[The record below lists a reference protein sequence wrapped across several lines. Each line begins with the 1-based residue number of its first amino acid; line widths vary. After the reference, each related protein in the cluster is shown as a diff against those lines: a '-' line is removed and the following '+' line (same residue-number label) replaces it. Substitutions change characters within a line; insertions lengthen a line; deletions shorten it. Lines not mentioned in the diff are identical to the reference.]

1 MKRRDVLLAGG
12 ATLLASAL
20 PWRAAPAQT
29 SSSAQGSSSART
41 PVPPAPLAPPK
52 KLSLLVLGG
61 TRFLGPHF
69 IEAARAHGHAVT
81 IFNRGRTN
89 VGRVTDVEVLN
100 GDRDGKL
107 DALRGRQW
115 DAVLDTSGY
124 VPRHVRSSAELL
136 APNVA
141 HYVFVSTLS
150 VYASFAKAND
160 ESSPVGKLKDETVE
174 KVAGE
179 TYGPLKAL
187 CERAAEQAMPGR
199 VTILRPGLIVGP
211 EDNTDRFTYWPARA
225 ARGGEMLAPNSPAD
239 RMQVIDVRDLRDFT
253 LRCIENRALGT
264 YNVVSAPQ
272 QFTMGALI
280 DACVTAAGTNA
291 RATWVP
297 AAFLA
302 EHNVQGW
309 SDMPVWL
316 HAVGEEAG
324 FADHNVDR
332 AMKTGL
338 AIRPLLTTVRDTLAW
353 HLARPEEQ
361 RNALK
366 AGISANR
373 EREVLAA
380 WRASREQPEAPSP
393 GASQGP

>member
-1 MKRRDVLLAGG
+1 VKRRDVLLAGG
-12 ATLLASAL
+12 AALLASAL
-20 PWRAAPAQT
+20 PASSPAQT
-29 SSSAQGSSSART
+29 
-41 PVPPAPLAPPK
+41 PAPSPK
-52 KLSLLVLGG
+52 KLSILVLGG

-69 IEAARAHGHAVT
+69 IAAARAGGHTVT

-89 VGRVTDVEVLN
+89 VGRVKDVEVLS

-107 DALRGRQW
+107 DALKGGKW
-115 DAVLDTSGY
+115 DVVLDTSGY
-124 VPRHVRSSAELL
+124 VPRHVRLSAELL
-136 APNVA
+136 AANVA

-150 VYASFAKAND
+150 VYASFAKSND
-160 ESSPVGKLKDETVE
+160 ETSPVGKLDDETVE
-174 KVAGE
+174 KVDGA

-239 RMQVIDVRDLRDFT
+239 RIQVIDVRDLRDFA
-253 LRCIENRALGT
+253 LRCVENRLLGT
-264 YNVVSAPQ
+264 YNVVSGRQ
-272 QFTMGALI
+272 QYTMGALV
-280 DACVTAAGTNA
+280 DACVAAAGTDA
-291 RATWVP
+291 GPTWVP

-302 EHNVQGW
+302 EHKVQGW

-316 HAVGEEAG
+316 HAVGDQAG
-324 FADHNVDR
+324 FADHNVER
-332 AMKTGL
+332 AMKAGL
-338 AIRPLLTTVRDTLAW
+338 AIRPLATTVRDTLAW
-353 HLARPEEQ
+353 HLSRPVEQ

-366 AGISANR
+366 AGISADR

-380 WRASREQPEAPSP
+380 WH
-393 GASQGP
+393 ASQAK